1 MQKKFPNFAD
11 KFPSWATESN
21 AMHQYAIWVALQLEG
36 LGCNLQ
42 HYNPLINAKVQSTWG
57 LPDSWELKAQMV
69 LGTATASPKTKT
81 FLPSRI
87 DSQPLEPDM
96 NQNRRFYTPHDLS
109 MNSRSDIMLGITRD
123 SLHCGARWSARL
135 S

>member
-11 KFPSWATESN
+11 KFPNWATESN

-69 LGTATASPKTKT
+69 LGKTTALAKTKT
-81 FLPSRI
+81 FLPVEDRFTTFGAGY
-87 DSQPLEPDM
+87 EPK
-96 NQNRRFYTPHDLS
+96 
-109 MNSRSDIMLGITRD
+109 
-123 SLHCGARWSARL
+123 
-135 S
+135 

>member
-1 MQKKFPNFAD
+1 MIYKILFFDDRDVVRGMQEKFPNFVD

-57 LPDSWELKAQMV
+57 LQDSWELKAQMV
-69 LGTATASPKTKT
+69 LGTATVSAKTKMFLLVEDRFKT
-81 FLPSRI
+81 F
-87 DSQPLEPDM
+87 
-96 NQNRRFYTPHDLS
+96 
-109 MNSRSDIMLGITRD
+109 
-123 SLHCGARWSARL
+123 GAGHEGT
-135 S
+135 